1 MMLNK
6 STLWFKYQTPLY
18 KARTTHLR
26 NKISVYNI
34 LNKIHIH
41 VYRENTK
48 SRSDAKRKARKH
60 YGGSHHDVIRVV
72 MVVVMVMVLYG
83 RHSVNNCSGWWWRRW
98 GVVVL
103 LAEGRKGAHDLGRSE
118 HSDLMLIYATAPAAA
133 VNDNRGWTLLEGLL
147 PFTRIV
153 AMRKRR
159 GRRRR
164 RRQRGRRSWCCARLQ
179 GG

>member
-1 MMLNK
+1 M
-6 STLWFKYQTPLY
+6 
-18 KARTTHLR
+18 
-26 NKISVYNI
+26 
-34 LNKIHIH
+34 
-41 VYRENTK
+41 
-48 SRSDAKRKARKH
+48 
-60 YGGSHHDVIRVV
+60 V
-72 MVVVMVMVLYG
+72 MVVVVVVMVLYG
-83 RHSVNNCSGWWWRRW
+83 RHSVNNCSGWRCK
-98 GVVVL
+98 VVVL

-153 AMRKRR
+153 GMRKR

-164 RRQRGRRSWCCARLQ
+164 RRQRGRRSRCCARLQ

>member
-1 MMLNK
+1 M
-6 STLWFKYQTPLY
+6 
-18 KARTTHLR
+18 
-26 NKISVYNI
+26 
-34 LNKIHIH
+34 
-41 VYRENTK
+41 
-48 SRSDAKRKARKH
+48 
-60 YGGSHHDVIRVV
+60 V
-72 MVVVMVMVLYG
+72 MVVVVVMVLYG

-118 HSDLMLIYATAPAAA
+118 HSDLMLIYATAPAAT

-164 RRQRGRRSWCCARLQ
+164 RRRQRGRRSRCCARLQ
-179 GG
+179 GGWLLVFRSLRGEGGAGRGSLHPTHLLMLIVAG